1 MSILFVYNNLL
12 QMAQA
17 LRNLVNKSRRR
28 IAAVYSG
35 VDRMLKSSV
44 KKKAQQQRNQDED
57 SHQNTESVVEAVQ
70 EKMRSEGLS
79 ECDTQQLDHTEE
91 QYKE

>member
-12 QMAQA
+12 QMVQA
-17 LRNLVNKSRRR
+17 LRNLVNKSRQR

-35 VDRMLKSSV
+35 VGRMLKSSA
-44 KKKAQQQRNQDED
+44 KKKAQQ
-57 SHQNTESVVEAVQ
+57 Q

>member
-12 QMAQA
+12 QMVQA
-17 LRNLVNKSRRR
+17 LRNLVNKSRQR

-35 VDRMLKSSV
+35 VDRMLKSSA
-44 KKKAQQQRNQDED
+44 KKKSQQQRNQDED
-57 SHQNTESVVEAVQ
+57 SHQNTESVVEAVP

-79 ECDTQQLDHTEE
+79 ESETVCGELQSN
-91 QYKE
+91 Y

>member
-1 MSILFVYNNLL
+1 MSILFVYNKLL

-17 LRNLVNKSRRR
+17 LRNLVNKSRQR

-35 VDRMLKSSV
+35 VDRMLKSSA
-44 KKKAQQQRNQDED
+44 KKKAQQQRNQGED

-70 EKMRSEGLS
+70 EKMRWSEGLS
-79 ECDTQQLDHTEE
+79 ESETVCGELQSN
-91 QYKE
+91 Y

>member
-1 MSILFVYNNLL
+1 MSSLFVYNNLL

-17 LRNLVNKSRRR
+17 LRNLVNKSRQR

-35 VDRMLKSSV
+35 VDRMLKSSA

-57 SHQNTESVVEAVQ
+57 SHQYTENVVEAVQ
-70 EKMRSEGLS
+70 EKMRSEG
-79 ECDTQQLDHTEE
+79 HTESE
-91 QYKE
+91 TVRSQIIN

>member
-1 MSILFVYNNLL
+1 MSLFVYNNLL

-17 LRNLVNKSRRR
+17 LRNLVNKSRQR

-35 VDRMLKSSV
+35 VEKMLKSSA

-57 SHQNTESVVEAVQ
+57 SHQNTESVVEAVE
-70 EKMRSEGLS
+70 EKRRSEGLS
-79 ECDTQQLDHTEE
+79 ESETVCRELL
-91 QYKE
+91 